1 MAEGSSS
8 NAAVWL
14 ISVPLARIP
23 RGLSSTLVECL
34 IDTMT
39 LETGISSERTKNNI
53 PNTIEWTMD
62 ILIRH
67 LKVSIVFQRN

>member
-23 RGLSSTLVECL
+23 RGLSRLSREMPQHSS
-34 IDTMT
+34 DTT
-39 LETGISSERTKNNI
+39 TSS
-53 PNTIEWTMD
+53 D
-62 ILIRH
+62 
-67 LKVSIVFQRN
+67 SRNGNQLRMNKRQYSE